1 LRRLSAAHS
10 PGTTRAAIINAHYSR
25 MSGIYAARRAEDDAP
40 RRQPRPAAAASP
52 PCRPRAASRR
62 PGPSRRRT
70 LRFSASDFSKGFFN
84 HSESNYWT
92 RKPGPMLPPARLRG
106 LEMIRA
112 SIYIASITALAAVL
126 ATIATGIT
134 MQWQREHR
142 ATQLV
147 KLANNIAS
155 CRNCP
160 GDLESAGRFKF
171 QDRPSFIGLT
181 RALGQ

>member
-1 LRRLSAAHS
+1 MPH
-10 PGTTRAAIINAHYSR
+10 GT
-25 MSGIYAARRAEDDAP
+25 EDDAP
-40 RRQPRPAAAASP
+40 RRQPRQRRLRRLRVVPAPLPAVVVRRGDGPYVYFGEGAGAALEPGVREDSRGGLAA
-52 PCRPRAASRR
+52 RVGLAHRAFR
-62 PGPSRRRT
+62 
-70 LRFSASDFSKGFFN
+70 KGFLTIPN
-84 HSESNYWT
+84 QIIWT
-92 RKPGPMLPPARLRG
+92 PKPGSMLPPARLRG

-126 ATIATGIT
+126 AIIATGIT

-171 QDRPSFIGLT
+171 QDRPSFYGLS
-181 RALGQ
+181 RAVGQ

>member
-1 LRRLSAAHS
+1 VSSPRRFPPSWSVEETDPTSISEEELARRSNRGGREHS
-10 PGTTRAAIINAHYSR
+10 RG
-25 MSGIYAARRAEDDAP
+25 GLAARVGLAHRAF
-40 RRQPRPAAAASP
+40 R
-52 PCRPRAASRR
+52 
-62 PGPSRRRT
+62 
-70 LRFSASDFSKGFFN
+70 KGFLTIPN
-84 HSESNYWT
+84 QIIWT
-92 RKPGPMLPPARLRG
+92 PKPGSMLPPARLRG

-126 ATIATGIT
+126 AIIATGIT

>member
-1 LRRLSAAHS
+1 
-10 PGTTRAAIINAHYSR
+10 
-25 MSGIYAARRAEDDAP
+25 
-40 RRQPRPAAAASP
+40 
-52 PCRPRAASRR
+52 
-62 PGPSRRRT
+62 
-70 LRFSASDFSKGFFN
+70 
-84 HSESNYWT
+84 
-92 RKPGPMLPPARLRG
+92 
-106 LEMIRA
+106 MIRA
-112 SIYIASITALAAVL
+112 SIHIASITALAAVL
-126 ATIATGIT
+126 AIIATGIT

-160 GDLESAGRFKF
+160 GDLKSAGRFKF